1 MTNKFKSFLSSN
13 RHWIIFII
21 VSIIALVADLGTKH
35 WAFNMSGL
43 KQNTNGTRDMM
54 TVIPD
59 WFDFTLAMNT
69 GAAFSMFRGKF
80 TFFMI
85 ISVVAFLTL
94 IYFVQV
100 CKKDSFFQPTILGLI
115 FAGVAGNFWDR
126 VVYEGVRD
134 FISFHTPPDGF
145 LFFSHY
151 EYPTFNVADIWI
163 CVGAITMAFFFWKAE
178 EDADKA
184 IQDAEKPEAKSET
197 DKSSESP
204 KADAEAPKEK
214 ASGKEASK
222 K

>member
-1 MTNKFKSFLSSN
+1 MTNKFKSSVSSN
-13 RHWIIFII
+13 KHWIIFI
-21 VSIIALVADLGTKH
+21 VVGIISLIADLGTKH
-35 WAFNMSGL
+35 WAFNISGL

-94 IYFVQV
+94 IYFVHV
-100 CKKDSFFQPTILGLI
+100 CKKDSFFQPVILGLI

-163 CVGAITMAFFFWKAE
+163 CVGAITMAFFFWKNE
-178 EDADKA
+178 EDADNA
-184 IQDAEKPEAKSET
+184 IKDDPNGKTAAKTDENSEAKST
-197 DKSSESP
+197 KASSE
-204 KADAEAPKEK
+204 KETAK
-214 ASGKEASK
+214 PGKTAK